1 MIHRRDEFRGA
12 QATIDKVHQLAKDG
26 KINLFTQYQM
36 ASVKGDKNL
45 ESIDIKHDNNEIK
58 NLKTDYVLGF
68 FGLIMQLGPIA
79 NWGLNIDKK
88 TIEVDTE
95 KFETNQKGIYA
106 VGDIC
111 NYPGKLKLILSGFH
125 EGALAARACFKLA
138 RPNEKYRF
146 EFTTSSK
153 TIKERLGVKKVIE
166 LYSANTP
173 NGKKISIMLEEIGY
187 EYKVINIDLN
197 KGDQFK
203 PEFKKISP
211 FSKIPVIID
220 QDNNKNIFESGAI
233 LMYLAEQSGKFYD
246 TKDRLEI
253 NQWLMAQMGYVG
265 PMLGQHHQFHHYNP
279 GKSQFGEERYF
290 KISKRIYEEL
300 DERLSKSRFLAGENY
315 TIADIGTFPWIA
327 RHEWHDIGLKNYK
340 NLTRWYVEISERE
353 AVKKGFKFMNKDEVP
368 PKP

>member
-1 MIHRRDEFRGA
+1 
-12 QATIDKVHQLAKDG
+12 
-26 KINLFTQYQM
+26 
-36 ASVKGDKNL
+36 
-45 ESIDIKHDNNEIK
+45 
-58 NLKTDYVLGF
+58 
-68 FGLIMQLGPIA
+68 
-79 NWGLNIDKK
+79 
-88 TIEVDTE
+88 
-95 KFETNQKGIYA
+95 
-106 VGDIC
+106 
-111 NYPGKLKLILSGFH
+111 
-125 EGALAARACFKLA
+125 
-138 RPNEKYRF
+138 
-146 EFTTSSK
+146 
-153 TIKERLGVKKVIE
+153 
-166 LYSANTP
+166 
-173 NGKKISIMLEEIGY
+173 MLEEIGY
-187 EYKVINIDLN
+187 EYKVVNIDLN

-300 DERLSKSRFLAGENY
+300 DARLSKSKFLAGENY

-327 RHEWHDIGLKNYK
+327 RHEWHDIGLRNYK
-340 NLTRWYVEISERE
+340 NLSRWYLEISERE
-353 AVKKGFKFMNKDEVP
+353 AVVRGYSFMDKNAKI
-368 PKP
+368 PKL

>member
-1 MIHRRDEFRGA
+1 
-12 QATIDKVHQLAKDG
+12 
-26 KINLFTQYQM
+26 
-36 ASVKGDKNL
+36 
-45 ESIDIKHDNNEIK
+45 
-58 NLKTDYVLGF
+58 
-68 FGLIMQLGPIA
+68 
-79 NWGLNIDKK
+79 
-88 TIEVDTE
+88 
-95 KFETNQKGIYA
+95 
-106 VGDIC
+106 
-111 NYPGKLKLILSGFH
+111 
-125 EGALAARACFKLA
+125 
-138 RPNEKYRF
+138 
-146 EFTTSSK
+146 
-153 TIKERLGVKKVIE
+153 
-166 LYSANTP
+166 
-173 NGKKISIMLEEIGY
+173 MLEEIGF
-187 EYKVINIDLN
+187 EYKVIKIDLN

-220 QDNNKNIFESGAI
+220 HDNNKNIFESGAI

-300 DERLSKSRFLAGENY
+300 DERLSQSRFLAGENY

>member
-1 MIHRRDEFRGA
+1 M
-12 QATIDKVHQLAKDG
+12 
-26 KINLFTQYQM
+26 
-36 ASVKGDKNL
+36 
-45 ESIDIKHDNNEIK
+45 
-58 NLKTDYVLGF
+58 
-68 FGLIMQLGPIA
+68 
-79 NWGLNIDKK
+79 
-88 TIEVDTE
+88 
-95 KFETNQKGIYA
+95 
-106 VGDIC
+106 
-111 NYPGKLKLILSGFH
+111 
-125 EGALAARACFKLA
+125 
-138 RPNEKYRF
+138 
-146 EFTTSSK
+146 
-153 TIKERLGVKKVIE
+153 IE